1 VNVTAAA
8 GLDSQLMIMP
18 FSLLLRI
25 GVFVGLHVGVLL
37 GVLALL

>member
-1 VNVTAAA
+1 
-8 GLDSQLMIMP
+8 MIRP

-25 GVFVGLHVGVLL
+25 GVFVGIHVGVLL

>member
-1 VNVTAAA
+1 
-8 GLDSQLMIMP
+8 MIRP

-37 GVLALL
+37 AVLTLL

>member
-1 VNVTAAA
+1 MTHWVTP
-8 GLDSQLMIMP
+8 MIRP

-25 GVFVGLHVGVLL
+25 GVFVGVLL

>member
-8 GLDSQLMIMP
+8 GLDSQPMIRP

-25 GVFVGLHVGVLL
+25 GVFIGLHAGVLL